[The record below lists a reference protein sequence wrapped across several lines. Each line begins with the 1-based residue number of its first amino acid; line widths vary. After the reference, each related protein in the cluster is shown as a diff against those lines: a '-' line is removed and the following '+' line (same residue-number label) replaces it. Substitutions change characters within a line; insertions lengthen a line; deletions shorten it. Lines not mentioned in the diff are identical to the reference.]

1 MVVIDLQEV
10 KLPAYVTKPAKASNK
25 TPGII
30 LVHDWMG
37 LGNFTKTVA
46 DRYAAQGYVTIAP
59 DLYLGSLPN
68 NPDEARKLSSAVTA
82 PVSKK
87 VLDGTVVYLKALDT
101 TKVGI
106 TGFCFG
112 GTQTFDH
119 ICDSKELSAGVIY
132 YATRLPGQAQLQNI
146 AAPLLIIYGD
156 QDQHVSPE
164 EAKQLES
171 TLKVWVKMQSCSF
184 ILDALTLFSM
194 KRTKKTTGRKLQ
206 RMRGKRRWNFSR
218 DDYFLTGSLCIFF
231 SKISIVCII

>member
-1 MVVIDLQEV
+1 MPFQGSMVVIDLQEV
-10 KLPAYVTKPAKASNK
+10 KLPAYVKKPAKASNK

-132 YATRLPGQAQLQNI
+132 YATRLPGQTQLQNI
-146 AAPLLIIYGD
+146 SAPLLIIYGD

-171 TLKVWVKMQSCSF
+171 TLKVMGK
-184 ILDALTLFSM
+184 DAKLLLYPGCPHAFFNEEN
-194 KRTKKTTGRKLQ
+194 KENYRAEAAKDAWEKTMEFFKGRLLSD
-206 RMRGKRRWNFSR
+206 W
-218 DDYFLTGSLCIFF
+218 
-231 SKISIVCII
+231 

>member
-1 MVVIDLQEV
+1 MPFQGSMVVIDLQEV

-132 YATRLPGQAQLQNI
+132 YATRLPGQTQLQNI
-146 AAPLLIIYGD
+146 SAPLLIIYGD

-171 TLKVWVKMQSCSF
+171 TLKVMGK
-184 ILDALTLFSM
+184 DAKLLLYPGCPHAFFNEEN
-194 KRTKKTTGRKLQ
+194 KENYRAEAAKDAWEKTMEFFKGRLLSD
-206 RMRGKRRWNFSR
+206 W
-218 DDYFLTGSLCIFF
+218 
-231 SKISIVCII
+231 